1 MITAEEVLEY
11 KGSKIV
17 SVDKDT
23 TVITAIKKMVE
34 NSIGAV
40 SITENDEIIGI
51 WTERDL
57 LRNSISEGFDI
68 NTTKVC
74 DCMLSELHK
83 MPYTANLVE
92 LQCALLGFYSRY
104 LFITKD
110 DIIIGMISGSDLM
123 KTHLNKQK
131 EEVDKLKSYVSME
144 YYENWSWDAKKK

>member
-1 MITAEEVLEY
+1 MITAEEVLEH

-17 SVDKDT
+17 SVDKET
-23 TVITAIKKMVE
+23 TVIKAIEKMVE
-34 NSIGAV
+34 HSIGAV

-57 LRNSISEGFDI
+57 LRNSIVDGFDI

-74 DCMLSELHK
+74 DCMLSKLHK
-83 MPYTANLVE
+83 MPHSANLLE
-92 LQCALLGFYSRY
+92 LQGAFLGFYSRY

-110 DIIIGMISGSDLM
+110 DDIIGMISGSDLM